1 MAQEPPLVSVTVP
14 TYNCA
19 RTLPLCLRSVLDQGY
34 PRLEL
39 IVVDGHS
46 RDGTVAVAR
55 EMGARVLL
63 CDGKLLAARA
73 LGVREARG
81 EFVLMLDADQ
91 VLKPGAIARAV
102 ALAQAGP
109 YDMLVL
115 EEESFNRRW
124 LVPRLYAASK
134 AIVNARFQGQGG
146 FDPVRGGNPPR
157 FFRRQLL
164 LRALEAIP
172 SELVPSILHYD
183 HDIIYYECLRLSR
196 RVALLP
202 DAVWHLEP
210 DLGKLLRTNLR
221 YGASLR
227 AVKATPYWHL
237 FLKEREGVLWFGRPW
252 KEGLL
257 ALVLHLLLK
266 SVQAVGYHGARLRE
280 AWERLRGRPWPGG
293 QARRA

>member
-55 EMGARVLL
+55 ELGARVLL

-134 AIVNARFQGQGG
+134 AIVNARFQRQEG
-146 FDPVRGGNPPR
+146 FDPARGGNPPR
-157 FFRRQLL
+157 FFRRELL

-172 SELVPSILHYD
+172 PELVPSILHYD

-266 SVQAVGYHGARLRE
+266 SVQAVGYHGARLQE
-280 AWERLRGRPWPGG
+280 AWKRLRGR
-293 QARRA
+293 A